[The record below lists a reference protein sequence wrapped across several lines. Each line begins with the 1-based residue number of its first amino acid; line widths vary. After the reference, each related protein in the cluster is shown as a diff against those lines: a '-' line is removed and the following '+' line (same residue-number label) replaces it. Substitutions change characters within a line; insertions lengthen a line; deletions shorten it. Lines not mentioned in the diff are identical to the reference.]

1 MRRSADF
8 RAAVRTGRR
17 VRSGTIVVH
26 HRPAGAADASE
37 DAAPP
42 ATPAL
47 VGFVV
52 GRTVGPS
59 VSRHRVIRRLRHAVQ
74 RTVADLPP
82 GSTTVIRALPTA
94 ARASWPALA
103 ADVTSGL
110 DRVRREKAGAR

>member
-8 RAAVRTGRR
+8 HAAVRTGRR
-17 VRSGTIVVH
+17 IRSGTIVVH
-26 HRPAGAADASE
+26 HRPAGSTGGSGDALSV
-37 DAAPP
+37 

-59 VSRHRVIRRLRHAVQ
+59 VARHRVIRRLRHAVQ
-74 RTVADLPP
+74 RTVDDLPP
-82 GSTTVIRALPTA
+82 GSSTVIRALPTA
-94 ARASWPALA
+94 ARASWPALV

-110 DRVRREKAGAR
+110 DRVCREKARPR

>member
-17 VRSGTIVVH
+17 IRSGTIVVH
-26 HRPAGAADASE
+26 HHPAGAAGDSGDAV
-37 DAAPP
+37 A

-59 VSRHRVIRRLRHAVQ
+59 VARHRVIRRLRHAVQ
-74 RTVADLPP
+74 RTVDDLPP

-94 ARASWPALA
+94 ARASWPSLV

-110 DRVRREKAGAR
+110 DRACREKAGAR

>member
-8 RAAVRTGRR
+8 HTAVRAGRR
-17 VRSGTIVVH
+17 IRSGTIVVH
-26 HRPAGAADASE
+26 HRPAEAGATGPGGS
-37 DAAPP
+37 AA
-42 ATPAL
+42 PAL
-47 VGFVV
+47 VGFVI

-59 VSRHRVIRRLRHAVQ
+59 VARHRVIRRLRHAVQ
-74 RTVADLPP
+74 RTVDDLPP

-94 ARASWPALA
+94 ARASWPALV